1 MTKESDKF
9 LGTFVRQVGKTTFT
23 VHVYSAA
30 GATETLEQKLRR
42 MIRREAEMLL
52 MEEETEAKPSKNA
65 ETDNNV

>member
-23 VHVYSAA
+23 VNVYSAA

-52 MEEETEAKPSKNA
+52 MEEADKKQLCETL
-65 ETDNNV
+65 ETYNNM